1 MGPRSQPRAAYPD
14 CGAAGEGEEGMA
26 SPSSQIRVLVVDD
39 EPPIRSVVR
48 GFLEREGMLIAEAGD
63 GPNAVEEARA
73 FVPDVIVLDI
83 MLPGF
88 DGLEVLRRVRAFSDP
103 YVLLLTARS
112 EEVDRIVGLT
122 VGADDYLTKPF
133 SPRELVA
140 RVQAL
145 LRRRRAATPVA
156 GDAILRTGDLVVDR
170 PRRSVTVGDTHV
182 DLTALEFAILET
194 LGRDAG
200 VVLSRQ
206 QLLDAVWGVDF
217 MGDDHVLEVHVG
229 NLRRK
234 LGEDAL
240 NPQYV
245 ETVRGVGYRLRTGD
259 R

>member
-1 MGPRSQPRAAYPD
+1 MAGAGTMDRPPGARSPV
-14 CGAAGEGEEGMA
+14 EERMT
-26 SPSSQIRVLVVDD
+26 SPSSTIRVLVVDD

-48 GFLEREGMLIAEAGD
+48 GFLEREGMLVAEAAD
-63 GPNAVEEARA
+63 GPGAVEQARTFA
-73 FVPDVIVLDI
+73 PDVVVLDI

-88 DGLEVLRRVRAFSDP
+88 DGLEVLRRIRGFADP

-145 LRRRRAATPVA
+145 LRRRRPGATGQ
-156 GDAILRTGDLVVDR
+156 GDAVFRTADLVVDTA
-170 PRRSVTVGDTHV
+170 RRDVTVGDV
-182 DLTALEFAILET
+182 RVELTGIEFGILEA

-200 VVLSRQ
+200 VVLARQ

-217 MGDDHVLEVHVG
+217 VGDDHVLEVHVG

-234 LGEDAL
+234 LGDDPAS
-240 NPQYV
+240 PRYV
-245 ETVRGVGYRLRTGD
+245 ETVRGVGYRLRAPD